1 LKTQPATGETY
12 PKSDLF
18 NKAMPNR
25 KNLFLCLCLSTLC
38 GIIYYIVIGGS
49 RNVLAAGVF
58 SLVYLALLYKNINKK
73 QLFLALAI
81 GVMTLMLLEL
91 YRYVN
96 NFSDALDFIF
106 NGGVQVILF
115 AFESFSPM
123 HAVLNINDAL
133 TKNYFEIQ
141 YATTFLN
148 EFSIIIPRFLWEGK
162 PINVYN
168 NGYFYTAEILGL
180 DTNLT
185 MSPTFLGSCLIMF
198 GQTFYWIGGIL
209 CGLIIFIFDK
219 IISSSKTR
227 YMKLLLLSSI
237 GYLFFWVQ
245 DGFEVY
251 CYVLIK
257 FGIIMMIMYAFNS
270 FMSSLIIKR

>member
-1 LKTQPATGETY
+1 
-12 PKSDLF
+12 
-18 NKAMPNR
+18 
-25 KNLFLCLCLSTLC
+25 
-38 GIIYYIVIGGS
+38 
-49 RNVLAAGVF
+49 
-58 SLVYLALLYKNINKK
+58 
-73 QLFLALAI
+73 LFLALAI